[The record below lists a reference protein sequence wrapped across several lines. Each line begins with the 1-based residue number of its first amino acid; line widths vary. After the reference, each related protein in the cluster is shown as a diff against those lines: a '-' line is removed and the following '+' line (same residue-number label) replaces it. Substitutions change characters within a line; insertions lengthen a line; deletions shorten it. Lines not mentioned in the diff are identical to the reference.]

1 MVDQAYVAVDKSTAN
16 QVMEGKELVPPFKNL
31 NDESKHGYQP
41 FMAQGDFFNGPY
53 ISPDA
58 NKYNGTPD
66 SYKVFMQN
74 VNNMTPTPNQLNNA
88 AGGYTQ
94 NLPGP
99 FSFGNDFSPNSN
111 PNLNS
116 RANNLSMCAQNM
128 PTNSTGQFTVAS
140 ELLPQ
145 PMKDTFEGFEDCN
158 NNVLANQVF
167 LADRIGT
174 DTVAGSLR
182 NANQDIRS
190 MPPNPMNYVG
200 PWNLSTI
207 YPDLLRRPLEG
218 CGPSFGLYGNGGVGS
233 GVPTNI
239 NS

>member
-16 QVMEGKELVPPFKNL
+16 EVMEGKQFVPPFKNL
-31 NDESKHGYQP
+31 NDVPKHGMNP

-58 NKYNGTPD
+58 NIYNGTPD

-74 VNNMTPTPNQLNNA
+74 VNNMTPTANQLHN
-88 AGGYTQ
+88 AGGYSQ

-99 FSFGNDFSPNSN
+99 FSFGNDYSPNSN

-116 RANNLSMCAQNM
+116 RANNLTMCAQNFS
-128 PTNSTGQFTVAS
+128 TNSTGQFTVAS
-140 ELLPQ
+140 SLLPNTG
-145 PMKDTFEGFEDCN
+145 KDTFEGFEDCN
-158 NNVLANQVF
+158 TTNVLGNQVF

-174 DTVAGSLR
+174 DTIAGSLR
-182 NANQDIRS
+182 NANKDIRS
-190 MPPNPMNYVG
+190 APPNPMNPVG

-218 CGPSFGLYGNGGVGS
+218 CGPSFGLYGNGAYGS